1 MMRATSALFV
11 IATAAFAIA
20 CSDGHSEQPYGEY
33 ESTTPTPSSS
43 TPTDAPTPILVDVDT
58 NKTMNAAPG
67 DGVGIFVEYA
77 AGGQWHV
84 WWTCDTNK
92 TSESCAFTIKIATKT
107 GSMSDLVLAGT
118 AQGDSL
124 QQSDTQT
131 LDAVTTTTSNAVD
144 VKFTGDPGGTI
155 EIEAAVGGVDD
166 SSFFFFVQNG
176 TVNGGYTGALS
187 DPLRFEGNTP

>member
-20 CSDGHSEQPYGEY
+20 CSDGQSQDPYGY
-33 ESTTPTPSSS
+33 GS
-43 TPTDAPTPILVDVDT
+43 TPVPATSTSTPDSTTPILVDVDT
-58 NKTMNAAPG
+58 GKTMNAAPG

-92 TSESCAFTIKIATKT
+92 TNEPCAFGIKITAKT
-107 GSMSDLVLAGT
+107 GSISDLQLAG
-118 AQGDSL
+118 AVQGDSI
-124 QQSDTQT
+124 QQTDSQT
-131 LDAVTTTTSNAVD
+131 LTATTNTTSNAVD
-144 VKFTGDPGGTI
+144 AKFTGDAGGTI
-155 EIEAAVGGVDD
+155 EIEATVGGVDD
-166 SSFFFFVQNG
+166 SSFFFFVQDG
-176 TVNGGYTGALS
+176 TVNGGYTGTLT

>member
-11 IATAAFAIA
+11 IASAAFAIA
-20 CSDGHSEQPYGEY
+20 CSDGRSEQPYGY
-33 ESTTPTPSSS
+33 GSPAPSSS
-43 TPTDAPTPILVDVDT
+43 TSTSTATPILVDVDT
-58 NKTMNAAPG
+58 DKTMNAAPG

-92 TSESCAFTIKIATKT
+92 TNESCAFSIKIAAKT
-107 GSMSDLVLAGT
+107 GSMSNLALSG
-118 AQGDSL
+118 AVQGDTL
-124 QQSDTQT
+124 QQSDAQT

-144 VKFTGDPGGTI
+144 VKFNGDPGGTI

-166 SSFFFFVQNG
+166 SSFFFFVQDG
-176 TVNGGYTGALS
+176 TVNGGYTGTLS
-187 DPLRFEGNTP
+187 DPLRFEGTAP